1 MELLRKEAPYKN
13 GIQNNLKIEVV
24 STSSSSMHVCLT
36 TRDAEADENRRKIWP
51 FFCHSHLGP
60 LLLELTHLLHFR

>member
-13 GIQNNLKIEVV
+13 GIQNNLKIEVAVKV

-51 FFCHSHLGP
+51 FFVTAILG
-60 LLLELTHLLHFR
+60 HCY